1 MSAPP
6 VKVRCR
12 PIELADL
19 TKVADLLAQGF
30 PARSRKYWTSGLEV
44 LSRRASPADCPP
56 FGYLLEAEGA
66 VVGTILLIFSETGA
80 GDARRV
86 RCNVSSWYVDPA
98 FRGHAAMLV
107 SAALKLKHVT
117 YVNISAAAHT
127 RPILEAQGYRQY
139 SQGQF
144 VAFPALAPARGVR
157 ARRFDAI
164 RDHDLAE
171 AGLVQAHAAAGCL
184 AVVCETPDGRSAPF
198 LFLRR
203 RLAYAPV
210 GVLQLVYCR
219 DTEGFATAAGAIGRL
234 LLAQGALDILCDAPG
249 PIAGLVGLFF
259 KDKAPRYFRG
269 PDQPRLNYLAVTELV
284 MFGP

>member
-1 MSAPP
+1 MSPPP

-12 PIELADL
+12 PIAEADL
-19 TKVADLLAQGF
+19 EKVADLLAQGF
-30 PARSRKYWTSGLEV
+30 PSRARKYWTSGLET
-44 LSRRASPADCPP
+44 LRSRPNPQDCPQ
-56 FGYLLEAEGA
+56 FGYLLEAGGA
-66 VVGTILLIFSETGA
+66 VVGTILLIFSQA
-80 GDARRV
+80 GSGEARRV

-144 VAFPALAPARGVR
+144 VAFPALKAGRGVTARMFDPARDRG
-157 ARRFDAI
+157 
-164 RDHDLAE
+164 LAE
-171 AGLVQAHAAAGCL
+171 YDLIQAHAAAGCL
-184 AVVCETPDGRSAPF
+184 AVVCETAAGAAPF

-203 RLAYAPV
+203 RMVYAPF

-219 DTEGFATAAGAIGRL
+219 DTEGFANAAGAIGRL
-234 LLAQGALDILCDAPG
+234 LLAQGALAILCDAPA
-249 PIAGLVGLFF
+249 PVAGLAGLFF
-259 KDKAPRYFRG
+259 KDKAPRYFKG
-269 PDQPRLNYLAVTELV
+269 PDQPRLNDLAFTELV